1 MSFGRLTPPKSPWEE
16 LQVTSF
22 DRCLHTLMAIGKCTY
37 VFRGIFLVW
46 GEEIEGRGEF
56 GGRGV
61 TLEDLSMEEF
71 VMGEDNFNEGGAGL
85 SNIV

>member
-1 MSFGRLTPPKSPWEE
+1 MYRRFQGDFFGL
-16 LQVTSF
+16 
-22 DRCLHTLMAIGKCTY
+22 G
-37 VFRGIFLVW
+37 
-46 GEEIEGRGEF
+46 GEVNEGRGEF

-71 VMGEDNFNEGGAGL
+71 VMGEDNFNEGGAGP